1 MYELFDLLVVFQDDQ
16 NKFAK
21 GIEYSW
27 KITEVTSNSVHFK
40 LKFEDPIVISNG
52 DFDKHSLKLTIKQEF
67 LLISESGTPIDPN
80 LDQQLI
86 STLPMQYAEG
96 SIEESLAEAS

>member
-27 KITEVTSNSVHFK
+27 KITEVTSNSIHFK
-40 LKFEDPIVISNG
+40 LKFEDPILISNG
-52 DFDKHSLKLTIKQEF
+52 DYDKHSVQVIIKQK
-67 LLISESGTPIDPN
+67 LLMVSESGSPLDPD
-80 LDQQLI
+80 LDHQLI
-86 STLPMQYAEG
+86 NTLPMQYAEG
-96 SIEESLAEAS
+96 SIEESIAEAS